1 MGRCPVPGTR
11 EQSGPRSSGSAGRA
25 RASAKCLALMS
36 SSQRAGLPHSPS
48 ARQVHFREHLLP
60 TIPRGAREAIAAS
73 VPTSR
78 LSPITLQCLPNG
90 ASSLTVRARAFRA
103 PRHLPQS
110 GEVIRLVRPILM
122 ERPMNGRWLVTSK
135 KTVLTETR
143 TSCAADQ
150 RSWWRL
156 GHQLSETGQIVALT
170 AGVSCLEPLHPGH
183 SARPYKAVGCNCYI
197 ALSSTTTFR
206 RDLSSSSYADPLH
219 AINRVPVIAAPTG
232 PTNRRRASIESSSDL
247 TKCLCQRDLATI
259 GREWW

>member
-1 MGRCPVPGTR
+1 
-11 EQSGPRSSGSAGRA
+11 
-25 RASAKCLALMS
+25 MS

-60 TIPRGAREAIAAS
+60 HHPAGRPRGHRRECPDVAAQPDHTSVLAQRRIVADSSGPRVPRAAAS
-73 VPTSR
+73 
-78 LSPITLQCLPNG
+78 SPIRRSHSVGQTDSDG
-90 ASSLTVRARAFRA
+90 
-103 PRHLPQS
+103 
-110 GEVIRLVRPILM
+110 
-122 ERPMNGRWLVTSK
+122 
-135 KTVLTETR
+135 
-143 TSCAADQ
+143 AADEWTVAGYVEEDGIDGDAHLMRC
-150 RSWWRL
+150 RSAIL
-156 GHQLSETGQIVALT
+156 VAAGHQLSATGQIVALT

-183 SARPYKAVGCNCYI
+183 PARPYKAVGCNCYI

-259 GREWW
+259 DREWW